1 MRSSEIIRCGLMHGF
16 LGQDGMKR
24 KFLLPLCTYAH
35 RGPGEPKNRLICT
48 ILVQDNREQGGNVG
62 PNFKCSI
69 IGRST
74 PMGAK
79 AYQDAEN
86 PDCVKQSLFGIPV
99 SIKECIAVK
108 GYSATLGYAQCL
120 DERSTEDSDIVARLK
135 ELGLITILLFLL
147 NQIFRSDSLRPHKR
161 ACSYS
166 PAKTRSTGP
175 LRTLSTPNGLP
186 EDRVEAATREVDSDD
201 SILLITVESR
211 VSSRAACVRVTRDSS
226 PPHQDVKWSAL
237 LQFRWVPTST
247 PWSNTVAASGRA
259 SGCTKETLTSRQFYL
274 WNDEEFR
281 YYLDDGWFK
290 PIPALQ
296 RAVSETKEILE
307 RAGHTLVPFELSKS
321 GQGYATLCGRSVC
334 RRRKLPAESHQ
345 SQFADSK
352 LRTLH
357 SPVPNSRLHQVPSG
371 KAAHSNLPQSQP
383 PPSRPPAGHLTTHRS
398 VCGNRRVSREVCK
411 QNLDALICPAQVTPV
426 VKHHYLASNTSTVS
440 VNVTRVNEVTALSFR
455 EETCLRILA
464 EVEKAVKKEQNV
476 I

>member
-1 MRSSEIIRCGLMHGF
+1 
-16 LGQDGMKR
+16 
-24 KFLLPLCTYAH
+24 
-35 RGPGEPKNRLICT
+35 
-48 ILVQDNREQGGNVG
+48 
-62 PNFKCSI
+62 
-69 IGRST
+69 
-74 PMGAK
+74 MGAK

-135 ELGLITILLFLL
+135 ELGAIPFVLTNVHALILLRKLG
-147 NQIFRSDSLRPHKR
+147 LRDHSEPFQ
-161 ACSYS
+161 
-166 PAKTRSTGP
+166 
-175 LRTLSTPNGLP
+175 LRTDFRRI
-186 EDRVEAATREVDSDD
+186 EW
-201 SILLITVESR
+201 
-211 VSSRAACVRVTRDSS
+211 SRAACVRVTRDSS

-440 VNVTRVNEVTALSFR
+440 VNVTRVNEVDEEGLKGYSKTDAWYRMAKTAS
-455 EETCLRILA
+455 
-464 EVEKAVKKEQNV
+464 KASSS
-476 I
+476 